1 RSCDTLENLFYDET
15 LRRCCYQ
22 CPSGYAKRKACP
34 MDPDED
40 CMRCGPEQYLNEA
53 SQKPRCDACVSCT
66 KESDLVEKAP
76 CSFNS
81 SRVCECRPGL
91 FCQTP
96 VLNTCMRC
104 QQHTVCKP
112 GFGVK
117 VRGTSTTDV
126 SCEECPPGT
135 FSDQNSSTDI
145 CKPHT

>member
-1 RSCDTLENLFYDET
+1 HSCDTLENWFYDESS
-15 LRRCCYQ
+15 RSCCYQ
-22 CPSGYAKRKACP
+22 CPSGYVKKKACP
-34 MDPDED
+34 RDPDKD
-40 CMRCGPEQYLNEA
+40 CLRCGPEQYVNAA
-53 SQKPRCDACVSCT
+53 SQKPQCDACVSCA
-66 KESDLVEKAP
+66 KESDLVEKKP

-96 VLNTCMRC
+96 VENTCTRC
-104 QQHTVCKP
+104 RQHAVCKP

-126 SCEECPPGT
+126 ACEKCPAGT